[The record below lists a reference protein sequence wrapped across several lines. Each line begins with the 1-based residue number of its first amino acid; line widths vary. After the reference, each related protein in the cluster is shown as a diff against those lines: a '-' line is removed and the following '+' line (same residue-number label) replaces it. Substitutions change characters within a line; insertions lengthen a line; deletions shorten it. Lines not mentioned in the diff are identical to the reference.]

1 MRKNAG
7 MKRMTGMCNLRDKTV
22 KAMPYDVRC
31 RRYNEEKQE
40 VLRENPGIGGAE
52 LDEILYRLRKKWRI

>member
-1 MRKNAG
+1 
-7 MKRMTGMCNLRDKTV
+7 MCSIRDRTV
-22 KAMPYDVRC
+22 KKLPYDVRC